1 MKMVGKDAFIQVNAN
16 AVQQKITEKAK
27 DAVIEA
33 YYETA
38 VNHFTRL
45 FKEWRALQ
53 KQQSDKDEDY
63 QEVAKKVEENSSIG
77 NAVSKFISKK
87 VWNFSEVNY

>member
-1 MKMVGKDAFIQVNAN
+1 MNAN
-16 AVQQKITEKAK
+16 AVQQKITDKAR
-27 DAVIEA
+27 DEVIEG

-38 VNHFTRL
+38 VKHFTRL
-45 FKEWRALQ
+45 NVEWRRLQ
-53 KQQSDKDEDY
+53 RDQSEKEQGVKEAVKKNDE
-63 QEVAKKVEENSSIG
+63 STSIG